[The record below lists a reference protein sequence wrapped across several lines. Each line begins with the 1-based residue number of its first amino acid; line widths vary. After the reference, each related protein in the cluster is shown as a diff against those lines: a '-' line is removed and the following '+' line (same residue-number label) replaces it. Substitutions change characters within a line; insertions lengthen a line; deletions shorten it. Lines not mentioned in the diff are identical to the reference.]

1 MFRWG
6 GGGVFKRRGAP
17 WGGIGFGG
25 GWVSKEVVRWGGE
38 WHPCSPTMG
47 NPGYISIYIYIFEQL
62 KKGVSSKETSFP
74 N

>member
-25 GWVSKEVVRWGGE
+25 EGG
-38 WHPCSPTMG
+38 
-47 NPGYISIYIYIFEQL
+47 FR
-62 KKGVSSKETSFP
+62 KKP
-74 N
+74 